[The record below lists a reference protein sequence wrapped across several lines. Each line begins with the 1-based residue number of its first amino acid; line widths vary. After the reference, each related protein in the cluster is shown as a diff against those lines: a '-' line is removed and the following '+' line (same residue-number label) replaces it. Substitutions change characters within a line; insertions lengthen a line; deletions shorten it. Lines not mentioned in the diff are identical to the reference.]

1 MTANSKTITKRV
13 TRKYESLLEGDF
25 FYFLPWRGKIK
36 AVKTEEMKKKVKRIG
51 KSRKRKDKKLRM

>member
-25 FYFLPWRGKIK
+25 FYFLPRRGKIK

-51 KSRKRKDKKLRM
+51 KSRKRKDKKHRR